1 MSLFFGRVESRAMAD
16 WRPSVDADGFVRD
29 PESRAAYLTPVY
41 AAWRHVIDTGSTLP
55 LKAYR
60 RVSETERVQI
70 PLPPL
75 LADLD
80 DTLAGG
86 PGLDN
91 WIGQALYGLLRDG
104 NAVGL
109 VQDTS
114 SYGKPTRVRWLQR
127 HQWSWDKVGHRWV
140 IGGEAVDS
148 SLVVHIP
155 WVVPIGKRFGLSPIE
170 HAAAAIGA
178 GLSAQDYADVKTGV
192 PPAIFKNT
200 ERKVDKAVA
209 EKASAQLLEKLSKN
223 RPFTHGND
231 WDLSFPAIPPNHA
244 AFIET
249 LKLSANQIAAVYGID
264 PTEIGGTSANSLTY
278 STEEL
283 RQIRRI
289 ADLRPYFV
297 RLENA
302 IGRML
307 PARQFVRFNLDAPI
321 RVDLKTRVEVERIQ
335 VGSGL
340 RSVDEV
346 RLTEDQ
352 PPVPG
357 GDYHNVPAPGR
368 SDPASR
374 D

>member
-1 MSLFFGRVESRAMAD
+1 MAD
-16 WRPSVDADGFVRD
+16 WRPVVDADGFVRD
-29 PESRAAYLTPVY
+29 SESRAAYLTPVF
-41 AAWRHVIDTGSTLP
+41 AAWRHIIDTGSTLP

-75 LADLD
+75 VADLD

-178 GLSAQDYADVKTGV
+178 GLSAQDYADVGGGAI
-192 PPAIFKNT
+192 PPAIFKNVQRVIEPDAGQKISDRLV
-200 ERKVDKAVA
+200 ER
-209 EKASAQLLEKLSKN
+209 LSKN
-223 RPFTHGND
+223 RPFVHGND
-231 WDLSFPAIPPNHA
+231 WTIDFPSIPPNHSS
-244 AFIET
+244 FIET
-249 LKLSANQIAAVYGID
+249 LKLSANQVAAIYGID

-302 IGRML
+302 LGRML
-307 PARQFVRFNLDAPI
+307 PARQFVKFNLDAPI
-321 RVDLKTRVEVERIQ
+321 RVDLKTRTEVEKIQ
-335 VGSGL
+335 TDAGH
-340 RSVDEV
+340 RSVNEV
-346 RLTEDQ
+346 RLVEDQ
-352 PPVPG
+352 PPIEG
-357 GDYHNVPAPGR
+357 GDYYNVPAPGR